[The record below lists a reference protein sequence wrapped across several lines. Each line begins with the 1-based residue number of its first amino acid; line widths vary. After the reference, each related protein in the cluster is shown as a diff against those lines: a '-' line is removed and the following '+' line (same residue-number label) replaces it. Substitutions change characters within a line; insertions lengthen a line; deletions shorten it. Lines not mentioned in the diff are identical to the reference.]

1 MSNKRLNNN
10 AKIALKQ
17 LRMEVAADYGMDYEE
32 AFDIIE
38 NAHSNGALSHHFKTL
53 ENRRNTFASKP
64 SQSE

>member
-1 MSNKRLNNN
+1 MSNRGSNNN

-38 NAHSNGALSHHFKTL
+38 NAHSNGALSHHFKKL
-53 ENRRNTFASKP
+53 EDRKNTFASKP
-64 SQSE
+64 SQLE

>member
-1 MSNKRLNNN
+1 MSNKGSNNN
-10 AKIALKQ
+10 ARMALKQ

-38 NAHSNGALSHHFKTL
+38 NAHSNGALSHHFKKL